1 LRRKVR
7 NVSFDVVH
15 GRAQD
20 ELGLPWKRALLWA
33 FALVVGCFLTETVVS
48 QLVASAIDDAA
59 MRIITDYSPSVVA
72 LASTRAELHRMQDF
86 VSDYVAGGGDTSDR
100 DRIASSMVDLDSSV
114 ESYLKLPTIP
124 GERELWRRT
133 ASDIVNV
140 RETADRTIVA
150 VERGD
155 ADEAKRL
162 VRNELRA
169 AVDRASADILG
180 NIELNA
186 SAADMDGHLIA
197 HRRRTSMQA
206 AIALALA
213 SVALT
218 ALAALLV
225 YRISMQH
232 EAIQRR
238 HAEILSA
245 TNAELEVF
253 ASRVSHDILSP
264 LSSTRLAIE
273 SALKADLSEGVRRKL
288 QRGAGGL
295 DRVTRI
301 ARALFDFARAGAR
314 PDPGERGDVRTVVD
328 EVVDEYLPIAD
339 QAGARLEASVPAH
352 GPVACNEGLLTAALS
367 NLVRNALTHLDAGPG
382 KRVDIL
388 AADAGDRVRIE
399 VRDTGPGLAPGTE
412 ARVFDPYVRGPGT
425 AQPGLGLGLAT
436 VKRIVETH
444 GGTVGV
450 ESRVGVGCRFWME
463 LPRAAAT
470 VS

>member
-1 LRRKVR
+1 V
-7 NVSFDVVH
+7 NVC
-15 GRAQD
+15 APD

-48 QLVASAIDDAA
+48 QLLASTIDDAA
-59 MRIITDYSPSVVA
+59 TRIITDYSPSVVA

-86 VSDYVAGGGDTSDR
+86 VSDYVAGGGDTTDR
-100 DRIASSMVDLDSSV
+100 ERVAGSMLDLDRSV

-124 GERELWRRT
+124 GERELWGRT
-133 ASDIVNV
+133 AND
-140 RETADRTIVA
+140 IVA
-150 VERGD
+150 VRATANQTVAAIEHGD
-155 ADEAKRL
+155 ADGAKRL
-162 VRNELRA
+162 VRQDLRA
-169 AVDRASADILG
+169 AVDRASADILS
-180 NIELNA
+180 NVELNA

-197 HRRRTSMQA
+197 RRRRTSMQA

-232 EAIQRR
+232 DALQRR
-238 HAEILSA
+238 HAAILAA

-264 LSSTRLAIE
+264 LSSTRLAID
-273 SALKADLSEGVRRKL
+273 SALKAEPNEAIRRKL

-301 ARALFDFARAGAR
+301 ARALFDFARSGAR
-314 PDPGERGDVRTVVD
+314 PGPGERGDVRNVVN
-328 EVVDEYLPIAD
+328 EVVDEYRPMAD
-339 QAGARLEASVPAH
+339 QAGACLDASVPAH
-352 GPVACNEGLLTAALS
+352 GLVACNEGLLTAALS
-367 NLVRNALTHLDAGPG
+367 NLVQNAITHLDAGPG
-382 KRVDIL
+382 KRVDIV
-388 AADAGDRVRIE
+388 AADAGDRVHID
-399 VRDTGPGLAPGTE
+399 VRDTGPGLAPGSE
-412 ARVFDPYVRGPGT
+412 ALVFEPYVRGPDSG
-425 AQPGLGLGLAT
+425 QPGLGLGLAT

-450 ESRVGVGCRFWME
+450 ESRVGFGCRFWIE
-463 LPRAAAT
+463 LPRATAA

>member
-1 LRRKVR
+1 VT
-7 NVSFDVVH
+7 
-15 GRAQD
+15 GRAPD

-33 FALVVGCFLTETVVS
+33 FALVVACFLTETVVS
-48 QLVASAIDDAA
+48 QMVASTIDDAA

-86 VSDYVAGGGDTSDR
+86 VSDYATAGGDTADR
-100 DRIASSMVDLDSSV
+100 DRIGSSMVDLDRNV

-124 GERELWRRT
+124 GERELWTRT
-133 ASDIVNV
+133 ASDIVTV
-140 RETADRTIVA
+140 RAIANRTIGA
-150 VERGD
+150 VDRGD
-155 ADEAKRL
+155 ADEAARL

-169 AVDRASADILG
+169 AVDRASTDILG

-186 SAADMDGHLIA
+186 SAADMDSHLIA
-197 HRRRTSMQA
+197 RRRRTSMQA

-225 YRISMQH
+225 YRISVQH
-232 EAIQRR
+232 DAIQRR
-238 HAEILSA
+238 QAAVLAA
-245 TNAELEVF
+245 TNAELEAF
-253 ASRVSHDILSP
+253 ATRVSHDILSP
-264 LSSTRLAIE
+264 LSSTRLAIDA
-273 SALKADLSEGVRRKL
+273 ALKAEPDEGIRRKL

-314 PDPGERGDVRTVVD
+314 PAPGERGDVRTVVD
-328 EVVDEYLPIAD
+328 EVVDEYLPLAD
-339 QAGARLEASVPAH
+339 QAGARLEASVPAR

-367 NLVRNALTHLDAGPG
+367 NLVQNAITHLDSGPG
-382 KRVDIL
+382 KRVDIV

-412 ARVFDPYVRGPGT
+412 AHVFEPYVRGPAT

-463 LPRAAAT
+463 LPRATAG